1 MIELTIFLTIS
12 LMANVVLLYHYL
24 LKKDHLRITNESYQR
39 LQDIIKIQGEQLKY
53 YKGVK

>member
-12 LMANVVLLYHYL
+12 LMANVMLLYYYL

-39 LQDIIKIQGEQLKY
+39 LQKIIKIQGEQLKHY
-53 YKGVK
+53 RGVK

>member
-12 LMANVVLLYHYL
+12 LMANVMLLYYYL

-39 LQDIIKIQGEQLKY
+39 LQEIIKIQGEQLKH
-53 YKGVK
+53 YKGLK